1 MIQEKKQLDIK
12 QEGKQR
18 KELEQ
23 KRNKP
28 TFKREI
34 INGKVVIHN
43 KLMEKWVPEK
53 GAMPQN
59 MVEIRWQS
67 GLVDDL
73 SEIQYQKL
81 ISRYDFIDT
90 PAKYFWNF
98 ERKCYVLYKDPILP
112 LIKTYQIEPP
122 CTHRILERCQKVK
135 MLMREDGTVFSVP
148 LTWDEL

>member
-67 GLVDDL
+67 GLIHYL
-73 SEIQYQKL
+73 SENQYKKL
-81 ISRYDFIDT
+81 I
-90 PAKYFWNF
+90 
-98 ERKCYVLYKDPILP
+98 
-112 LIKTYQIEPP
+112 
-122 CTHRILERCQKVK
+122 
-135 MLMREDGTVFSVP
+135 
-148 LTWDEL
+148 